1 MTMENQFVLKS
12 PTFLCKNF
20 ENLCLLML
28 LRFYLQRNKG
38 IWTEMRIKSL
48 ANEDGH
54 FKLECLLLFMLIL
67 YGKWLY
73 DLIFMKITATLSQ
86 EVILNDLT

>member
-1 MTMENQFVLKS
+1 
-12 PTFLCKNF
+12 
-20 ENLCLLML
+20 
-28 LRFYLQRNKG
+28 
-38 IWTEMRIKSL
+38 MRIKSL

-86 EVILNDLT
+86 EVILNDLTSLAKKCIKCIEKGTSST

>member
-1 MTMENQFVLKS
+1 
-12 PTFLCKNF
+12 
-20 ENLCLLML
+20 
-28 LRFYLQRNKG
+28 
-38 IWTEMRIKSL
+38 MRIKSL

-86 EVILNDLT
+86 VVILNDLT